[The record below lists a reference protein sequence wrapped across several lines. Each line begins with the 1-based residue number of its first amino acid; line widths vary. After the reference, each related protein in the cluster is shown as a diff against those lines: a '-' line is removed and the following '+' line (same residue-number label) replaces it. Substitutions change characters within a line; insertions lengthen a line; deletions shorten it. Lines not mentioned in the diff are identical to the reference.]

1 MTIHAIGDRAN
12 HDVLDV
18 YELLRR
24 EEQEQG
30 RLRLRLRIEHVQVI
44 HPDDRLRLAE
54 LGVIASMQPIHATS
68 DMDMADRNWGER
80 ARLSYAW
87 RTMWDSGALVVFGSD
102 APVERIDP
110 LPGIHAAVTRR
121 RTDGRPG
128 PDGWYPEQ
136 KLTMAETIY
145 AFTTAAALTAGQEK
159 HQGAIAPTKLADLT
173 IFERDLFTV
182 PADELL
188 DVGIAGTI
196 VDGVFR
202 HRSW

>member
-12 HDVLDV
+12 HDVLDM

-24 EEQEQG
+24 EERERG
-30 RLRLRLRIEHVQVI
+30 SARLRHRIEHVQVI
-44 HPDDRLRLAE
+44 HPDDMHRLAE
-54 LGVIASMQPIHATS
+54 LGIIASMQPIHATS

-80 ARLSYAW
+80 ARYSYAW
-87 RTMWDSGALVVFGSD
+87 RTMWASGALVVFGSD

-121 RTDGRPG
+121 RADGRPG
-128 PDGWYPEQ
+128 PDGWFPEQ
-136 KLTMAETIY
+136 RLTMAETIFG
-145 AFTTAAALTAGQEK
+145 FTTAAALTAGQEK
-159 HQGAIAPTKLADLT
+159 HQGTITPAKLADLT
-173 IFERDLFTV
+173 IFERDLFAV

-202 HRSW
+202 HRAF